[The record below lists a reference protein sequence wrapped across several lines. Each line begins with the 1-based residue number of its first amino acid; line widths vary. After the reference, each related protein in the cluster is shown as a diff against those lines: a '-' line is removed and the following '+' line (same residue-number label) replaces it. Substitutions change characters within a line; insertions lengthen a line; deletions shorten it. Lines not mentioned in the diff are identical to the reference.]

1 MAIDPVCGMTV
12 DPQTAKGSY
21 EHEGET
27 YYFCSKSCLERFRG
41 NPAAYLN
48 GGKAADVHQIQ
59 LHAPRPHSPRTPSAC
74 AGVRASDLHLS
85 DAS

>member
-12 DPQTAKGSY
+12 DPQIAKRSFD
-21 EHEGET
+21 HEGET

-48 GGKAADVHQIQ
+48 G
-59 LHAPRPHSPRTPSAC
+59 
-74 AGVRASDLHLS
+74 AGVIEREALAHALLAANELLFLD
-85 DAS
+85 